1 VGDYIEIWGMATNAD
16 AGAYVTSLQLYVDN
30 PFENAYGEY

>member
-1 VGDYIEIWGMATNAD
+1 VGDYIEIWGRTSDASAT
-16 AGAYVTSLQLYVDN
+16 AYVISFQLYVDN